1 MPGRQLRLGLPALAL
16 AALFPVLVARA
27 QPQGELTYAMHVTI
41 TPSWFDPAENT
52 GIATPFMVQEAL
64 HDALVKPMP
73 QNPMAPSLAE
83 SWTESADGQGGS
95 NRPVYLT
102 TLPTDWLPNVEPF
115 RDRLDRGA
123 AHVIDVIYD
132 IVKIQNDLWREVT

>member
-1 MPGRQLRLGLPALAL
+1 MRHGRPVPFVLLAAAF
-16 AALFPVLVARA
+16 AALFPVLAARA
-27 QPQGELTYAMHVTI
+27 QPQGELTYAMHVTL

-83 SWTESADGQGGS
+83 SWTESSDGL
-95 NRPVYLT
+95 RYEFVL
-102 TLPTDWLPNVEPF
+102 
-115 RDRLDRGA
+115 RRG
-123 AHVIDVIYD
+123 
-132 IVKIQNDLWREVT
+132 VTFHNGE

>member
-1 MPGRQLRLGLPALAL
+1 MTNTTRLAL
-16 AALFPVLVARA
+16 VLATAAVAALFGPRAVVA
-27 QPQGELTYAMHVTI
+27 QSQGELVYAMHVTL

-83 SWTESADGQGGS
+83 SWTESSDGLRYEFVLRRAVTFHNGD
-95 NRPVYLT
+95 L
-102 TLPTDWLPNVEPF
+102 LPSHDAKF
-115 RDRLDRGA
+115 SSD
-123 AHVIDVIYD
+123 
-132 IVKIQNDLWREVT
+132 

>member
-73 QNPMAPSLAE
+73 QNPIDRKSTRLNSSHLVISYAVFCLKKKK
-83 SWTESADGQGGS
+83 
-95 NRPVYLT
+95 NLFH
-102 TLPTDWLPNVEPF
+102 TDHI
-115 RDRLDRGA
+115 RD
-123 AHVIDVIYD
+123 
-132 IVKIQNDLWREVT
+132 